1 MLNKTNSN
9 NSDARS
15 ADGVSLLISILMRFP
30 QIGTVQFDS
39 KYRLLTLNFMVA
51 QTVSTADLE
60 SLKKS
65 IAAHLKAYHF
75 VIGKT
80 PILLKI
86 TTKQPYEKFC
96 MLSIVRDIATLS
108 KGEINLLSTLLAEN
122 FRECL
127 ILDGSEFAPDF
138 VDDVEFPD
146 EMIDSMFEVVRAQ
159 RAVSSLT
166 AMRENGQVLVF
177 KKEIAGFLRTLP
189 KQIRS

>member
-1 MLNKTNSN
+1 
-9 NSDARS
+9 
-15 ADGVSLLISILMRFP
+15 
-30 QIGTVQFDS
+30 
-39 KYRLLTLNFMVA
+39 
-51 QTVSTADLE
+51 
-60 SLKKS
+60 
-65 IAAHLKAYHF
+65 
-75 VIGKT
+75 
-80 PILLKI
+80 
-86 TTKQPYEKFC
+86 

-127 ILDGSEFAPDF
+127 ILDGSEFAPEF

-177 KKEIAGFLRTLP
+177 KK
-189 KQIRS
+189 